1 MASKKNENAP
11 LPAEHP
17 EAPPSPALLEIQAPS
32 AGRVVQVKITGE
44 LRRPAFVTHADGAV
58 ISATA
63 FTDPSK
69 DCAIYGVPCPV
80 FLALAGLVHDAR
92 DEAPMG
98 TWRYPPHVAGKL
110 SVER

>member
-17 EAPPSPALLEIQAPS
+17 EAPPAPAVLEIQAPS
-32 AGRVVQVKITGE
+32 PGRVVQVKITAG
-44 LRRPAFVTHADGAV
+44 LRRSAIVTTADGPV

-69 DCAIYGVPCPV
+69 DCAVYGVPCPV

-92 DEAPMG
+92 DDAPMG
-98 TWRYPPHVAGKL
+98 TWRYPPHEARKL
-110 SVER
+110 LVGR